1 MTLLREFMT
10 ADNFTAAA
18 RKLAEPICRR
28 FDLPDVYQ
36 LGLVVPNA
44 VAADEAMVRD
54 WGLDPAFML
63 DAEVARWIE
72 NGKELRASARFGF
85 TYHQGYE
92 LELIEP
98 RQGADFYARDLN
110 PDGEIFLQ
118 HFGLRV
124 HDLDLQTARLT
135 SQGVPLL
142 VRGRSGSGP
151 LTADFCYL
159 DTRAEFGVITEL
171 ICMRFLGI
179 HWRIPPPLARYM
191 GRRQMR
197 SGKRVLSL

>member
-10 ADNFTAAA
+10 AENFTAAVK
-18 RKLAEPICRR
+18 KLAEPICRR

-44 VAADEAMVRD
+44 VAADEAIVQD

-63 DAEVARWIE
+63 DGESARWIE
-72 NGKELRASARFGF
+72 KGKELRVSGRLGF

-98 RQGADFYARDLN
+98 RRGADFYARDLN
-110 PDGEIFLQ
+110 PEGEIFLH
-118 HFGLRV
+118 HFGVRV
-124 HDLDLQTARLT
+124 RDLDLQTARLT

-142 VRGRSGSGP
+142 VRGRVHSGP
-151 LTADFCYL
+151 LTGDASLL
-159 DTRAEFGVITEL
+159 DTRAEFGLITEL

-179 HWRIPPPLARYM
+179 HTRVPPPLARFM
-191 GRRQMR
+191 GRRQMK
-197 SGKRVLSL
+197 SGKRALSL